1 MSAQDHTARL
11 CQEADHHLS
20 QGKMALATAF
30 YMAAFSCN
38 APTAVKKVK
47 SLGRKQWEEVIAT
60 LESWC
65 LGDSA
70 IPKLMLKGISVVSLN
85 TGIAVVFLS
94 TLCPNNFAASICR
107 METLLRSGR
116 YEEVVSRCNTLLNTH
131 SQHSVQLLLTRGLAW
146 VLSQTR
152 SGNGV
157 VDYMQVFGKQ
167 REATIKFVC
176 SKQKEYLPQI
186 TRAIYSYISS
196 HDKDS
201 STRCLDA
208 LINDCHNFLIAI
220 MPDDP
225 RAYKMQ
231 AAFLLEKCK
240 FEECVV
246 FTSKAI
252 ETLSTRTDLNV
263 ESLSCLLL
271 DQAAA
276 FFSLGG
282 RTKDM
287 LQDLKEAFSLSP
299 SHAKEHFDQL
309 FSPQNTER
317 VEANVKATMEMEFAE
332 FREALRAHPE
342 LRSNPGTDLLS
353 PIIWTL
359 QFLIHISPS
368 AKREMSIRL
377 ADCQL
382 LAGDFRSC
390 LEICNHLLES
400 EPKTY
405 QNTLLVLR
413 GFSHLHVN
421 EHQQALEDFQKIIE
435 HDSPHP
441 SSCVKALCGRGLIR
455 MLGSS
460 PYLTALDYITA
471 CRLKMEET
479 FLTIKS
485 YVPWNQRGL
494 LYKVLQ
500 EEGQK
505 MLQKKP
511 TNLSAS
517 VSLQRKKAFDRKDL
531 SSKDSELS
539 GLHQLASLLMELDPT
554 DEVSRILCTDVLYQM
569 HRVEEAHK
577 MLLLALNGNPQ
588 RSPVLARLALLQL
601 KKGFIYDGNQ
611 LIKKVIQ
618 IGDTSCLLPIMDIFR
633 EADRKLMQSHCH
645 SRAMAILKSKQG
657 DTYVKE
663 AVAYLSLAIIAS
675 GGNAEDSL
683 LARAQCYGH
692 LGQKKTALFD
702 FNAILKENPGN
713 VKALCGRSFL
723 YLLLNQQKEAVQDMA
738 LALKLDASSAI
749 QDILCLK
756 QEALISLT
764 QWLHDHCRTVLNDL
778 LTASKDPVKDETFK
792 DLLAIGR
799 SLTKIND
806 KTPSWHILYVDT
818 LIASGRYE
826 DAHSHLLESFSHNI
840 TDESVKARHGII
852 LVKRQ
857 NTTMAAHDLGPL
869 AGKGP
874 KELEFLMKLLEN
886 KQRQSLSQVASQEG
900 NDLSKRRQPEKA
912 LNYYSLAV
920 LASNNNPRFLR
931 QRAVC
936 LSHLQEYSRA
946 LKDLDKAIQRHGSSD
961 LRTQVEDYCSK
972 GYLLLAMT
980 EEEAAVR
987 QYIKALRLEPS
998 MALAS
1003 IRNRPGKI
1011 SLGQNFYQIAQGYL
1025 EHHRYED
1032 AWNVTDYG
1040 LVIDENS
1047 NELKKLKA
1055 KIRREASGCI
1065 VH

>member
-11 CQEADHHLS
+11 CQEGDHRLAR
-20 QGKMALATAF
+20 GETALAAAF
-30 YMAAFSCN
+30 YMAAFSCS
-38 APTAVKKVK
+38 ASVAVKKVK
-47 SLGRKQWEEVIAT
+47 SLGRKQWEETIAI
-60 LESWC
+60 LEKWC

-70 IPKLMLKGISVVSLN
+70 IPKLTSEGISAVPLN
-85 TGIAVVFLS
+85 TGIAAVFLS
-94 TLCPNNFAASICR
+94 TLCPNNLAASVCR
-107 METLLRSGR
+107 LGTLLRSGR
-116 YEEVVSRCNTLLNTH
+116 YEEVVSRCNALLNTH
-131 SQHSVQLLLTRGLAW
+131 PQHSVQLLLTRALAW

-157 VDYMQVFGKQ
+157 VDYTQVFGNQ
-167 REATIKFVC
+167 REAAIEFVC
-176 SKQKEYLPQI
+176 SKQKEYLPHI
-186 TRAIYSYISS
+186 TRAFYSYISS

-201 STRCLDA
+201 TTRRSDA
-208 LINDCHNFLIAI
+208 LINDFLIAI
-220 MPDDP
+220 APDDP
-225 RAYKMQ
+225 RGYKMQ
-231 AAFLLEKCK
+231 AAYLLEKCK
-240 FEECVV
+240 FGECVV

-252 ETLSTRTDLNV
+252 ETLSTRTDLKV
-263 ESLSCLLL
+263 DSLSCLLL
-271 DQAAA
+271 DRAAA
-276 FFSLGG
+276 YFSLGG
-282 RTKDM
+282 QTKNM
-287 LQDLKEAFSLSP
+287 IQDFKEAFSLSP
-299 SHAKEHFDQL
+299 SHAKRQFDKL
-309 FSPQNTER
+309 FSPQNAER
-317 VEANVKATMEMEFAE
+317 VEANVKAFIEMEFAE
-332 FREALRAHPE
+332 FREALRTHPE

-353 PIIWTL
+353 TIIRTL
-359 QFLIHISPS
+359 QFLTHISPS

-382 LAGDFRSC
+382 LAGDFHSS
-390 LEICNHLLES
+390 LEICNRLLES

-421 EHQQALEDFQKIIE
+421 EHQQALEDFQRIIE

-455 MLGSS
+455 MLGGS

-485 YVPWNQRGL
+485 YIPWNQRGL

-511 TNLSAS
+511 TNPSAS
-517 VSLQRKKAFDRKDL
+517 VSLRRKKAFEQKDL

-569 HRVEEAHK
+569 DRVEEAHK

-588 RSPVLARLALLQL
+588 PSPVLARLALLQL

-663 AVAYLSLAIIAS
+663 AVAYLSLAIITS
-675 GGNAEDSL
+675 GGHAEDSL

-723 YLLLNQQKEAVQDMA
+723 YLLLNQQKEVVQDMM
-738 LALKLDASSAI
+738 LALKLDAASAI

-756 QEALISLT
+756 HEALSSLT
-764 QWLHDHCRTVLNDL
+764 QWLHDHCRTVQNDL
-778 LTASKDPVKDETFK
+778 LSTNKDPAKDKTFN
-792 DLLAIGR
+792 DLLVIEE
-799 SLTKIND
+799 SLIKIND
-806 KTPSWHILYVDT
+806 KNPSWLILYIDT
-818 LIASGRYE
+818 LIAAGRYE
-826 DAHSHLLESFSHNI
+826 DAHSHLLESFGPNI
-840 TDESVKARHGII
+840 NDESVKARRGII
-852 LVKRQ
+852 HMKRQ
-857 NTTMAAHDLGPL
+857 NTTMAAHDLSPL

-900 NDLSKRRQPEKA
+900 NALSKRRQPEKA
-912 LNYYSLAV
+912 LDYYSLAV
-920 LASNNNPRFLR
+920 LASNSNPRFLR
-931 QRAVC
+931 QRAMC
-936 LSHLQEYSRA
+936 LSLLQKYSHA
-946 LKDLDKAIQRHGSSD
+946 LKDLDKVIQRHGSSD

-972 GYLLLAMT
+972 GYTLLIMT
-980 EEEAAVR
+980 EEEAAVK
-987 QYIKALRLEPS
+987 QFIKALCLEPS

-1003 IRNRPGKI
+1003 VCNRPGKI
-1011 SLGQNFYQIAQGYL
+1011 SLAQSFHQIAQGYF
-1025 EHHRYED
+1025 EHRCYED
-1032 AWNVTDYG
+1032 AWNITDYG
-1040 LVIDENS
+1040 LMIDEHS
-1047 NELKKLKA
+1047 KELKKLKA
-1055 KIRREASGCI
+1055 KIRKEASGCI